1 MKIAPVDYMPVSRIP
16 SDIAKKDQK
25 GSLYLDEEEFK
36 KVQKESGCAG
46 CFSMIEFRFYAYN
59 PSYNFSPFTLD
70 NPTITHVA
78 RSYNDNHNKDR
89 GFKTLLG
96 WIVDTLA

>member
-25 GSLYLDEEEFK
+25 DSLYLDEEEFR
-36 KVQKESGCAG
+36 KVKKESGCTG
-46 CFSMIEFRFYAYN
+46 CFSMIEFRLDGYRSFF
-59 PSYNFSPFTLD
+59 NFTPFNLSSHSMS
-70 NPTITHVA
+70 HVA
-78 RSYNDNHNKDR
+78 LSYNDNHDKEK